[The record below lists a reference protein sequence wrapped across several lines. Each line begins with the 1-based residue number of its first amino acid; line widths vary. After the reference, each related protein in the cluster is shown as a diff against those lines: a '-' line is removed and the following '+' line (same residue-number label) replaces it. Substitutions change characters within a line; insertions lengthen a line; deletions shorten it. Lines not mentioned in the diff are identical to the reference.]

1 MAGKDGPVR
10 VGDLLENV
18 LEDAGVRDQIRR
30 QDVVEAWDGVVGEKI
45 ADVARALRVDEGVL
59 YVEVRS
65 SAWLMELN
73 LMKPSIL
80 KRVNEGRDEGRIEK
94 VRFLL
99 AETG

>member
-1 MAGKDGPVR
+1 MTEKGEPVR
-10 VGDLLENV
+10 LGELLDGV
-18 LEDAGVRDQIRR
+18 LDDAGVRDQIRR
-30 QDVVEAWDGVVGEKI
+30 QDVVEAWDGIVGERI
-45 ADVARALRVDEGVL
+45 AEVTRAVRVDNAVL

-80 KRVNEGRDEGRIEK
+80 ERVNEGRDEGRIEK

-99 AETG
+99 AENG

>member
-1 MAGKDGPVR
+1 MR
-10 VGDLLENV
+10 VGDLVEGV
-18 LEDAGVRDQIRR
+18 LEDAGVRNQIRR
-30 QDVVEAWDGVVGEKI
+30 QGVVESWDGIVGERI
-45 ADVARALRVDEGVL
+45 AEVTRAVRVDEAVL

-80 KRVNEGRDEGRIEK
+80 ERINEERDEGKIEK

-99 AETG
+99 AENG